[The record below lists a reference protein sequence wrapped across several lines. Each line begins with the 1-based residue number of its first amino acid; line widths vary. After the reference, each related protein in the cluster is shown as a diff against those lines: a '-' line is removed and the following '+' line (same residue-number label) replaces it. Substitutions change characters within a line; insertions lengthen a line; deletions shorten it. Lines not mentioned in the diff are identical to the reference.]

1 MRHPTHKIVFL
12 LLLLLVGHELFAQR
26 SSKKAVQ
33 YFEKVADIIQNN
45 YYFIDSINF
54 SELKKRAKTFLS
66 NAKSTEDTYP
76 AIDTMLYNLHDKHSF
91 FLKPSIFNKLDSL
104 VPLKYPTGY
113 TLKDNIGYIKVPA
126 ILGHNNLAQVWADS
140 LRNIYDKIES
150 ENLKGWIIDLRGNF
164 GGSMHPMLTGLYPFF
179 GDTVI
184 ATVTIRNEGKHQ
196 YQFQNGNLIETL
208 SNKPLFYFQS
218 YKTGNHLPDRR
229 KVAVLIDNKVA
240 SSGEITAIALI
251 ERPNTKFF
259 GTQTAGIPTTV
270 RTFKL
275 SDGAFLG
282 VVVGAFLD
290 KEGKGYQSALKPLVY
305 VSQRN
310 DNSNSDETIAK
321 AIEYLLN
328 K

>member
-1 MRHPTHKIVFL
+1 MHHPTHKILFLSL
-12 LLLLLVGHELFAQR
+12 LLFVGHELFAQR
-26 SSKKAVQ
+26 PSKKAVR
-33 YFEKVADIIQNN
+33 YFEKVTAIIQDN

-54 SELKKRAKTFLS
+54 SQLKLRAKTFLS

-76 AIDTMLYNLHDKHSF
+76 AIDTILYNLHDKHSF
-91 FLKPSIFNKLDSL
+91 FLKPSVFNKLESL

-113 TLKDNIGYIKVPA
+113 TLTDNIGYIKVPA
-126 ILGHNNLAQVWADS
+126 ILGHNNLAQAWADS
-140 LRNIYDKIES
+140 LRNIYDKFES

-196 YQFQNGNLIETL
+196 YQFQNGYLIETL

-218 YKTGNHLPDRR
+218 YKKGDHLPDRR
-229 KVAVLIDNKVA
+229 KVAVLIDDKVA

-259 GTQTAGIPTTV
+259 GIQTAGIPTAV
-270 RTFKL
+270 RNRTL

-282 VVVGAFLD
+282 VVVGAFLG
-290 KEGKGYQSALKPLVY
+290 KEGKGYHSALKPSVY
-305 VSQRN
+305 VAQRN
-310 DNSNSDETIAK
+310 DNSKSDETITK

>member
-1 MRHPTHKIVFL
+1 MRHPIYKILFLSL
-12 LLLLLVGHELFAQR
+12 LLSVGHKLFAQR
-26 SSKKAVQ
+26 PSKKAVR

-54 SELKKRAKTFLS
+54 SALKLRAKTSLS

-76 AIDTMLYNLHDKHSF
+76 AIDTMLYNLHDKHSYF
-91 FLKPSIFNKLDSL
+91 WKSSISNKLDSL

-113 TLKDNIGYIKVPA
+113 TLSDNIGYIKIPA
-126 ILGHNNLAQVWADS
+126 ILGHDNLAQVWADY

-150 ENLKGWIIDLRGNF
+150 DNLKGWIIDLRGNF
-164 GGSMHPMLTGLYPFF
+164 GGSMQPMLTGLYPFF

-184 ATVTIRNEGKHQ
+184 ATVTIRNVGKHQ
-196 YQFQNGNLIETL
+196 YQFQNGYL
-208 SNKPLFYFQS
+208 SEIFLDKPLLYFQS
-218 YKTGNHLPDRR
+218 YKKGNHFPDRR

-259 GTQTAGIPTTV
+259 GMQTAGIPTAV
-270 RTFKL
+270 RIWTL

-290 KEGKGYQSALKPLVY
+290 KEGKGYHSALKPSVY
-305 VSQRN
+305 VTQRN
-310 DNSNSDETIAK
+310 DNSNSDETITK
-321 AIEYLLN
+321 AVEYLLN